1 MFFRFAGIPANRFFF
16 MIVYVQKFFIQSFTC
31 MPVLTHRCGCNMPP

>member
-16 MIVYVQKFFIQSFTC
+16 MIVYVQKFFHSEFY
-31 MPVLTHRCGCNMPP
+31 LYAGFDPPLRL